1 MSDATLSTE
10 EPRAPEGSDS
20 RPPPAGSSDEVVFA
34 SRYKIQPGVVLP
46 HLSTPTARAYRTYDA
61 EDPERELYALVLD
74 HKVPA
79 RLTAILAAKDI
90 PHEALLKPIRWG
102 QVDWV
107 GDGREEIVIILP
119 QPPGPPL
126 LQSMESKT
134 QYWTVREIKRDFL
147 TPIMDLL
154 RRMQEDRLTHRNIRP
169 TNLYRQESD
178 GSVVSG
184 QIYSAPPGF
193 EQPSMFETIER
204 SMCPPVSRGIGDL
217 SDELFA
223 LGVTIMILGL
233 GFNPV
238 AGMDEEELLQRRIV
252 HGSYNALLGKNKIHA
267 DLAPVVRSLLR
278 DEEHERWTLPDL
290 SNWVNSGRVNPS
302 QPLPES
308 RADRPIEL
316 NGRSAHTARELAYHL
331 ASDWDAALKLAS
343 DDTIELWVER
353 SLKDRELSK
362 EITECG
368 LIGTSGP
375 RKMTDDIR
383 LSRIITKLDPTGPI
397 RFRGMVVMPD
407 AIGPASILAV
417 RDKGLSVDYTDL
429 VIGKMMNFWHEA
441 QARPKPWMLA
451 ASEIVDKA
459 AIYLADTA
467 PGFSIERCVYE
478 LNPALPCLSPLLKG
492 RVPLQ
497 PRELLECIERH
508 AETGDLLFDR
518 HISAFLAAR
527 ITGRIDR
534 ELHDYAS
541 ASSPIEK
548 STAQLRLLA
557 FVQSKHSAVVTKEL
571 FSIFLEE
578 LQPTISSFRNVRLRE
593 EMLKDSKRAAPRGRL
608 GDLIKIVDNA
618 KRRRWD
624 ERGGVAAERRYAA
637 LAAEITR
644 MQTDEKRLQR
654 QANLLG
660 RQIAANVSSVVSVI
674 VIAALVFSKIG

>member
-1 MSDATLSTE
+1 MSDATLRAE
-10 EPRAPEGSDS
+10 EPDASVGTSS
-20 RPPPAGSSDEVVFA
+20 RPPSADSKKEVVFA
-34 SRYKIQPGVVLP
+34 SRYKIQPDIVLP
-46 HLSTPTARAYRTYDA
+46 HLSTSTARAYRTYDA

-74 HKVPA
+74 PRVPA

-107 GDGREEIVIILP
+107 GDGREAIVIILP

-126 LQSMESKT
+126 LQSMDSTT

-147 TPIMDLL
+147 MPIMDLL

-169 TNLYRQESD
+169 TNLYRRESD
-178 GSVVSG
+178 DSVVSG

-204 SMCPPVSRGIGDL
+204 AMCPPISRGIGDF

-223 LGVTIMILGL
+223 LGVTIMVLGL

-252 HGSYNALLGKNKIHA
+252 HGSYNALLGKHKLHA
-267 DLAPVVRSLLR
+267 DLAPVVRALLR
-278 DEEHERWTLPDL
+278 DEEHERWTMRDL

-302 QPLPES
+302 QPLPEE
-308 RADRPIEL
+308 RADRPLEV
-316 NGRSAHTARELAYHL
+316 NGRVAHTARELAHHL
-331 ASDWDAALKLAS
+331 ASDWESALNLAS
-343 DDTIELWVER
+343 DETIGLWVER
-353 SLKDRELSK
+353 NLKNRDLAK
-362 EITECG
+362 EISECG
-368 LIGTSGP
+368 LIGSSGP

-383 LSRIITKLDPTGPI
+383 LSRIITKLDPIGPI
-397 RFRGMVVMPD
+397 RFRRMVVMPD

-417 RDKGLSVDYTDL
+417 GDKNLSADYTDL
-429 VIGKMMNFWHEA
+429 VLGKMMGFWHEC
-441 QARPKPWMLA
+441 QARPKPWMLT
-451 ASEIVDKA
+451 ASETVDKA
-459 AIYLADTA
+459 AIFLADAA

-478 LNPALPCLSPLLKG
+478 LNPALPCLSPSLKG

-508 AETGDLLFDR
+508 AETGELLFDR
-518 HISAFLAAR
+518 HIAAFLAAR

-534 ELHDYAS
+534 ELHDYARAMS
-541 ASSPIEK
+541 DMEK
-548 STAQLRLLA
+548 NSAQLRLLS
-557 FVQSKHSAVVTKEL
+557 FVQSKNSAVVTKEL
-571 FSIFLEE
+571 FKLFLEKLE
-578 LQPTISSFRNVRLRE
+578 PAISSFRNVTLRE
-593 EMLKDSKRAAPRGRL
+593 EILKDSRKAAAKGRL
-608 GDLIKIVDNA
+608 SDLIKIVDNS

-624 ERGGVAAERRYAA
+624 ERGAAAAERRYAA
-637 LAAEITR
+637 LAAEIKR
-644 MQTDEKRLQR
+644 MQTDEKLLQR

-660 RQIAANVSSVVSVI
+660 RQIAANVSSVISVI
-674 VIAALVFSKIG
+674 VIAALLFSRIG